1 MVQASSSH
9 VRGPSVPER
18 VRLRRAATGALVGAV
33 LITAASDLTHLAV
46 GEVVTGLWLLASAAL
61 CVPLADTFARRFFV
75 VLGTA
80 SVALVLA
87 RRLPWSVA
95 WSGAVTGGTVLV
107 FLLLVEFLGAAI
119 QVGGYDRALTAL
131 LARRARSGSSARRA
145 AWIGAFTLASIGMF
159 MASVPAVYYALGLGG
174 DERRLPLVVGATR
187 GFAAAVLV
195 NPLSPLVVIALSISG
210 APFGRYLLY
219 ALPVFVLMLA
229 VEWWAGARSAAAP
242 PELPEADPA
251 EPLWQRRHTLALM
264 GAVVAFVLAY
274 GFLSLL
280 DAGALM
286 STALSVAAAA
296 GALGL
301 AAPSRWPRS
310 LRAVPAERF
319 PKHFGAAPLFVGGGL
334 FGNVL
339 VHSGLLDPV
348 IGAMQGVPVP
358 WLWVPFIV
366 ALVLLLRWLGV
377 APTVSV
383 LIVGPVLAG
392 AVSITPALYALALVF
407 GGVMAFLGS
416 PLSGTNLFVAG
427 ATGLSPLQVSV
438 RLQGGYVLATMA
450 LFLGYAWVLQVL
462 GTPF

>member
-1 MVQASSSH
+1 MQASPSEVRSS
-9 VRGPSVPER
+9 SVPKG
-18 VRLRRAATGALVGAV
+18 VRLRRAAVGALVGAV
-33 LITAASDLTHLAV
+33 LITSAADLTHLAA
-46 GEVVTGLWLLASAAL
+46 GEAVTGLWLLASAAV
-61 CVPLADTFARRFFV
+61 CVPLADAFARGFFV
-75 VLGTA
+75 LLGTV
-80 SVALVLA
+80 SLALVLA
-87 RRLPWSVA
+87 LRLPWSVA

-145 AWIGAFTLASIGMF
+145 AWIGAFILASAGMF

-195 NPLSPLVVIALSISG
+195 NPLSPLVVIALSASG
-210 APFGRYLLY
+210 APFGGYLVH
-219 ALPVFVLMLA
+219 ALPVFALMLA

-242 PELPEADPA
+242 PGLPEADFA
-251 EPLWQRRHTLALM
+251 EPLWQRRHTLALV
-264 GAVVAFVLAY
+264 GAVVAFALAY
-274 GFLSLL
+274 RLLSLL
-280 DAGALM
+280 AAGALM

-296 GALGL
+296 GPLGL
-301 AAPSRWPRS
+301 AAPSQWARA
-310 LRAVPAERF
+310 LRTLPAERF
-319 PKHFGAAPLFVGGGL
+319 PKHFAAAPLFVVGGL

-348 IGAMQGVPVP
+348 VGAMQGVPAP
-358 WLWVPFIV
+358 WLWVPFVV

-392 AVSITPALYALALVF
+392 AVPITPALYALALVF

-438 RLQGGYVLATMA
+438 GLQGGYVLATMA
-450 LFLGYAWVLQVL
+450 LFLGYAWVLQAL
-462 GTPF
+462 GTAS